1 MELDLL
7 EIVRAS
13 PPEVARDG
21 CDLCGAAAGR
31 ESCDTCESRLCQ
43 SCRVRSDIL
52 PLSCFCSSECR
63 DEAELA
69 AEGAGGKFKISN
81 LRFQT

>member
-7 EIVRAS
+7 EIVKAS
-13 PPEVARDG
+13 PPEVARDA
-21 CDLCGAAAGR
+21 CDLCGASGCC
-31 ESCDTCESRLCQ
+31 ECCDTCESRLCQ
-43 SCRVRSDIL
+43 GCRVQSEVL

-69 AEGAGGKFKISN
+69 AEAA
-81 LRFQT
+81 RETDAYR